1 MVRMSTHTHRSTH
14 AHKGKTEK
22 KGGGSVLSKY
32 RPQQQHSL
40 KYFIAS
46 SPEMKREE
54 KGKIEKESERERDEQ
69 VEGGPKGFRRD

>member
-46 SPEMKREE
+46 SPEMKKGGKPGEE
-54 KGKIEKESERERDEQ
+54 KGKIEKESERERER
-69 VEGGPKGFRRD
+69 ER